1 MSILIP
7 LPNII
12 FSSHAARS
20 IGANRIVS
28 NNISQHEYALIFTF
42 ARLVKFAMDRYQEAQ
57 LGQKKFLDDN
67 ESINLTSLISFSS
80 NIECFIDTFHRSSSI
95 LRKILKDY
103 PTYGKILPKNVLE
116 TQKAVYTSTL
126 KIRNK
131 IQHIDNIVIGMKTK
145 NPQKM
150 GAIIPGLT
158 DKGEF
163 DVANEKIA
171 IKKLLEWLEQFSGY
185 AQTIANRQI
194 EILNN
199 KSIPS

>member
-7 LPNII
+7 LPNIA

-28 NNISQHEYALIFTF
+28 NNISRHEYALIFTF
-42 ARLVKFAMDRYQEAQ
+42 ARLVKFAIDRYQEAQ
-57 LGQKKFLDDN
+57 SAQKRFLEDN

-103 PTYGKILPKNVLE
+103 PAYREILPKNIVE
-116 TQKAVYTSTL
+116 IQSVVDASTR
-126 KIRNK
+126 KIRDK

-163 DVANEKIA
+163 EVANEKIA
-171 IKKLLEWLEQFSGY
+171 IKQLLEWLEQFSNY
-185 AQTIANRQI
+185 AQTIADRQI
-194 EILNN
+194 AILNN
-199 KSIPS
+199 KATSS